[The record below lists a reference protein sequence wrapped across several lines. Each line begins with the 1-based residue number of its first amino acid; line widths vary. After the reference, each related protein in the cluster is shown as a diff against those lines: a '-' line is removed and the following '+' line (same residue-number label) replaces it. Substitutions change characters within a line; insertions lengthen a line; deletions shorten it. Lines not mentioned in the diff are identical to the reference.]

1 MLRDY
6 IVMALRNIER
16 RRARSVITLIG
27 IFIGI
32 AAVVALISLSQGMQD
47 AINAQFNKIGQNRL
61 IIVPGGRFM
70 GPTGGDLSTATL
82 TDKDIKAIKRVK
94 EVDFAAGLLTENA
107 RVEYKDEAKYIS
119 VWGIPTD
126 GESLRYFDGI
136 SFFEVEKGRSFK
148 SSDAKSAVVGYRIAH
163 DRFSRDIV
171 LGSKI
176 AINNATFDVVGL
188 QKNAGTGVH
197 DVIIRI
203 PLDEARTLFKEDEK
217 ITSIFA
223 STQIGKD
230 PLQVAEKV
238 KKELRRS
245 RNVKEG
251 EEDFTVQ
258 TSAQSIAIFNAILNL
273 VKAILVGIAAISLL
287 VGGIGIM
294 NTMYT
299 SVMERMD
306 EIGIMKSIGARN
318 SDILLVFLIESC
330 ALGIVG
336 GIIGVIVGMSIS
348 GMVQLIATLSGFMLL
363 DINTSPYLIFG
374 AIAFSAIIGALSGFL
389 PALEA
394 SRLRP
399 VDALKK

>member
-107 RVEYKDEAKYIS
+107 RVEDKDEAKYIS